1 MKGWVKTYILKT
13 TREDLAEAID
23 DEYEKKHS
31 MAIKS
36 KRVDN
41 KEILYHELISRLNC
55 DFGKPLEHRHGFFY
69 YVFGSVLADLPE
81 AVFTRLCTM
90 KNLFFVYT
98 PNSRAETKL
107 FELKNDITEQKL
119 QVVLFPYDSEFL
131 PSMVLR
137 GQIVH
142 ELVHVHTGVVDMI
155 EEEDQIDSIATKW
168 GFEEEIKRFRDHHSR
183 REPEKGEHLFPTE
196 RKPASFKGQESP
208 RLIVKRKQVPE
219 ETVYEIKRAVTT
231 IGRRPGNDILL
242 KHRMVSRRHAEICF
256 EDDGYFLYDIAS
268 TNGTRINGR
277 YIQKERLSDGDLIQ
291 IGPFIFTFTARL

>member
-1 MKGWVKTYILKT
+1 MAMKS
-13 TREDLAEAID
+13 RMCD
-23 DEYEKKHS
+23 D
-31 MAIKS
+31 
-36 KRVDN
+36 
-41 KEILYHELISRLNC
+41 KEILYQELISCLNC
-55 DFGKPLEHRHGFFY
+55 DFGKELEHRHGFFHT
-69 YVFGSVLADLPE
+69 VFGSVLADLPE
-81 AVFTRLCTM
+81 EVFKTLCSM

-98 PNSRAETKL
+98 PNPRAETKL
-107 FELKNDITEQKL
+107 FELKNGITEQKL
-119 QVVLFPYDSEFL
+119 QVVLFPHDSDFL

-142 ELVHVHTGVVDMI
+142 ELVHVHTGLMDMI
-155 EEEDQIDSIATKW
+155 EDEDQVDSIAIKW
-168 GFEEEIKRFRDHHSR
+168 GFEEEIKRFRDHSSK

-196 RKPASFKGQESP
+196 RKPASSKSQESP
-208 RLIVKRKQVPE
+208 RLIVKRKQTPE

-277 YIQKERLSDGDLIQ
+277 YIQKERLSDGDVIQ
-291 IGPFIFTFTARL
+291 IGPFTFAFTARRSP